1 MLTTD
6 TNNNWASCRVLTT
19 DTNNNWAVF
28 ISCLPELKGW
38 VLVSGDLL
46 EARICMQAEFLGSRR
61 EGREGK
67 QE

>member
-1 MLTTD
+1 M
-6 TNNNWASCRVLTT
+6 LTT